1 MKNKYLTEQDIKSR
15 IKIQNDLAVIN
26 TIHLAE
32 ILNVDEL
39 HLNIQIQQLLQ
50 NNALL
55 IMFFTEEEQTEE
67 PSYYLSLRSFT
78 LLNFDLSIKR
88 DIVTTFIMVQ
98 DYMLQ
103 IEDEYRIKKDR
114 KEKKQ

>member
-1 MKNKYLTEQDIKSR
+1 MKNKDLTEQDIKSR

-55 IMFFTEEEQTEE
+55 IMFLQRKNK
-67 PSYYLSLRSFT
+67 PSD
-78 LLNFDLSIKR
+78 LLITYHYAHLPF
-88 DIVTTFIMVQ
+88 
-98 DYMLQ
+98 
-103 IEDEYRIKKDR
+103 
-114 KEKKQ
+114 

>member
-1 MKNKYLTEQDIKSR
+1 MKNKDLTEQDIKSR

-55 IMFFTEEEQTEE
+55 IMFLQRKNK
-67 PSYYLSLRSFT
+67 PSD
-78 LLNFDLSIKR
+78 LLITYHYVHLPF
-88 DIVTTFIMVQ
+88 
-98 DYMLQ
+98 
-103 IEDEYRIKKDR
+103 
-114 KEKKQ
+114 